1 MKATIALRN
10 GSWSKEHTASLS
22 ARSMFYYVQSAG
34 HFLCNPGYMTERTDY
49 NTMLLVYTLDGK
61 GYLSYRGQVY
71 CLEKGDGFLIDCNEY
86 HYYAT
91 DKQVLWEFKWI
102 HFNGCESRSYFERIY
117 GNSGPVFKLFPNS
130 IILKNIDEIHGM
142 IKDGNKKIDII
153 SSCRIVEILT
163 EILLASTNES
173 QESSE
178 IPSPVKEAIAKMEKH
193 FNQEINLNSLAQ
205 DVGVSKYHL
214 SRLFKKHTGYS
225 PYEYLLNYRLSQ
237 AKSLLKSTEIPVYEI
252 SQLVGFENTSHFISL
267 FRKNEGITPLRF
279 RKYWR

>member
-1 MKATIALRN
+1 MKAVINLRS

-49 NTMLLVYTLDGK
+49 NTMLLTHTLNGK
-61 GYLSYRGQVY
+61 GYLSYRGQDCCV
-71 CLEKGDGFLIDCNEY
+71 EKGDGFLIDCSEY

-91 DKQVLWEFKWI
+91 DKRDLWEFKWI

-117 GNSGPVFKLFPNS
+117 GNSGPVFKIFMNS
-130 IILKNIDEIHGM
+130 IVLRNIDEIHGM
-142 IKDGNKKIDII
+142 IKDGDKKIDII

-163 EILLASTNES
+163 EILLSSTNES

-178 IPSPVKEAIAKMEKH
+178 IPPPVKEAITKMEKYY
-193 FNQEINLNSLAQ
+193 NQDINLSSLAQ
-205 DVGVSKYHL
+205 EVGVSKYHL

-237 AKSLLKSTEIPVYEI
+237 AKSLLKSTEIPVCEI
-252 SQLVGFENTSHFISL
+252 SRLVGFENTSHFISL